1 MGNGDPD
8 TIVAAAVSVDEI
20 VITHELE
27 ARPAKR
33 PDYRRR
39 NEALQELASRL
50 ADDSA
55 DVLPRFVEQ
64 AMEMTGATSAGLSL
78 YEAEP
83 APGVFRWHHLHGSL
97 ARFEGTTT
105 PRNYSPCGVT
115 LDQNDA
121 VLCSHPERVYDWIA
135 AEDMVIPE
143 VLLVPLL
150 VGSNEP
156 FGTLWMVADSP
167 EHFRLE
173 DVRIARELARFVATA
188 LRLSRS
194 EERLREALRQQELL
208 AREMDHRVKNVFAV
222 TESILRLTAA
232 HADSPAA
239 LAESLQS
246 RLRALSDAH
255 SLARGGIIGDG
266 SSIDLHELIEAVV
279 SPWNV
284 RRQLTLEGPEIDCGE
299 HCASGLALVIHE
311 LATNAV
317 KYGALTKETGR
328 VSIKWAEHEDALL
341 LEWRESGGPEIG
353 NAPDSTGF
361 GTTLIRR
368 TIARQFGG
376 SVDEQWLPDGFVC
389 EMRLARERIQS

>member
-1 MGNGDPD
+1 
-8 TIVAAAVSVDEI
+8 
-20 VITHELE
+20 
-27 ARPAKR
+27 
-33 PDYRRR
+33 
-39 NEALQELASRL
+39 
-50 ADDSA
+50 
-55 DVLPRFVEQ
+55 
-64 AMEMTGATSAGLSL
+64 MTGATSAGLSL

-150 VGSNEP
+150 VGSTEP

-188 LRLSRS
+188 LHLSRS

-279 SPWNV
+279 QPVERAPPVHPRGSGNRV
-284 RRQLTLEGPEIDCGE
+284 RRTLCERPCAGHTRARDERREIWRSHKGDRPR
-299 HCASGLALVIHE
+299 VDQ
-311 LATNAV
+311 V
-317 KYGALTKETGR
+317 DRGR
-328 VSIKWAEHEDALL
+328 G
-341 LEWRESGGPEIG
+341 RP
-353 NAPDSTGF
+353 P
-361 GTTLIRR
+361 
-368 TIARQFGG
+368 AR
-376 SVDEQWLPDGFVC
+376 
-389 EMRLARERIQS
+389 MARERRAGDWQCARQHRVRNDPDPAHYCPAVRRLGR